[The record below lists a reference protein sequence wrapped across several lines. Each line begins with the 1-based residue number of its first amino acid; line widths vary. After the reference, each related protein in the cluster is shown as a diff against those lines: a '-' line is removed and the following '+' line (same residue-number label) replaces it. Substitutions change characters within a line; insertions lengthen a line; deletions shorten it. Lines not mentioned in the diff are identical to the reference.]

1 MNGHVLA
8 LAILLIIAAIMAV
21 ATASIGIQCYNK
33 CDSPKMNEQMPRN
46 KTFLVINLII
56 GIVFLIASL
65 VLLYFAFMLPS
76 TASLIRAAGIES
88 GNLKDLFKGD
98 GIASALKGVTDKV
111 QSKFNFNRYK

>member
-46 KTFLVINLII
+46 KTYLVINLILAI
-56 GIVFLIASL
+56 IFLIASL
-65 VLLYFAFMLPS
+65 ALLYFSFMLPS
-76 TASLIRAAGIES
+76 TAGLVRAAGIES
-88 GNLKDLFKGD
+88 GKLKDLLKGD
-98 GIASALKGVTDKV
+98 ALGSALKGVTDKV
-111 QSKFNFNRYK
+111 QSNFKFNRRY

>member
-1 MNGHVLA
+1 
-8 LAILLIIAAIMAV
+8 MAV